1 MSKIALAAGSRE
13 ALARYTA
20 QQLNNM
26 VPEQGL
32 QADLDALMPL
42 MDGTLERLR
51 PILAAVRA
59 FETDRFDHYN
69 SLQYASWLYLL
80 GNEQHRRGG
89 AGPLAARLF
98 CLNRALNALDLFYA
112 VALPE
117 VFFISHG
124 LGAVLGNASYGE
136 RLVLFQNVTVGRVGE
151 DRPRVGSN
159 VVLYPGAMVTGK
171 AVIGNNCVVAA
182 GTVLHGVEQPDNTVA
197 LQRGGKLEFRA
208 LGKDYSGAYLHP
220 AA

>member
-1 MSKIALAAGSRE
+1 MTIALAAGSVD

-20 QQLNNM
+20 QQLNNLL
-26 VPEQGL
+26 PLHGL
-32 QADLDALMPL
+32 DADLAALMPL

-59 FETDRFDHYN
+59 FETDRFDHFN

-80 GNEQHRRGG
+80 GNEEHRRKGN
-89 AGPLAARLF
+89 AQLAARLF

-159 VVLYPGAMVTGK
+159 VVLYPGAVVTGK

-182 GTVLHGVEQPDNTVA
+182 GTVVHGVEQPDNTVA
-197 LQRGGKLEFRA
+197 ILRGGKLEFRP
-208 LGKDYSGAYLHP
+208 LGKDYSGVYLHP